1 MRRGSE
7 TDGPLTENSK
17 GYPDNS
23 KIFHIQGNKSIKRCE
38 LSSNIAAF
46 KASFILMILIWKNLF
61 DAQYEV
67 SGLALNLPVFDLI
80 KLTNMVYNAVVR
92 RSYPGIMPL

>member
-1 MRRGSE
+1 
-7 TDGPLTENSK
+7 
-17 GYPDNS
+17 
-23 KIFHIQGNKSIKRCE
+23 
-38 LSSNIAAF
+38 
-46 KASFILMILIWKNLF
+46 MILIWKNLF

-80 KLTNMVYNAVVR
+80 KLTNMVYHAVVR